1 MSKAVRLIVGFFV
14 GFFGWMTRP
23 AQIQRSE
30 QDRKMLAQAVKSL
43 RIYDYKGCPR
53 SLKLRH
59 ALHRLNLDIQYCDIS
74 SSQIHQN
81 NLLTQYG
88 RLHAPCL
95 RIEEN
100 QTVQWL
106 DDSGQI
112 IQYLNQRFDTA
123 VVERLPA

>member
-1 MSKAVRLIVGFFV
+1 MSKAVRQIVCFAV
-14 GFFGWMTRP
+14 GIFGWLTRP
-23 AQIQRSE
+23 AQLQRSE

-59 ALHRLNLDIQYCDIS
+59 TLHRLNLDIEYCDIS
-74 SSQIHQN
+74 SSLIHQN

-100 QTVQWL
+100 QSVQWL
-106 DDSGQI
+106 DDSRQI
-112 IQYLNQRFDTA
+112 IQYLNQRFDTTA
-123 VVERLPA
+123 AERLPA

>member
-1 MSKAVRLIVGFFV
+1 
-14 GFFGWMTRP
+14 
-23 AQIQRSE
+23 
-30 QDRKMLAQAVKSL
+30 MLAQAVKSL

-59 ALHRLNLDIQYCDIS
+59 TLHRLNLDIQYCDIS

-88 RLHAPCL
+88 HLHAPCL

-106 DDSGQI
+106 DDAQQI
-112 IQYLNQRFDTA
+112 IQYLNQRFDA
-123 VVERLPA
+123 PVAERLPA

>member
-1 MSKAVRLIVGFFV
+1 MSKAVRCIVGFFV
-14 GFFGWMTRP
+14 GIFGWATRP

-30 QDRKMLAQAVKSL
+30 LDRKALAQAVKSL

-88 RLHAPCL
+88 RLHAPIL

-100 QTVQWL
+100 HKVQWL
-106 DDSGQI
+106 DDSQQI
-112 IQYLNQRFDTA
+112 IQYLNQRFDIA
-123 VVERLPA
+123 VAERLPA

>member
-1 MSKAVRLIVGFFV
+1 MSKAVRSIVGFVV
-14 GFFGWMTRP
+14 GIFGWATRP

-30 QDRKMLAQAVKSL
+30 QERKMLAQAVKSL

-59 ALHRLNLDIQYCDIS
+59 TLHRLNLDIQYCDIS
-74 SSQIHQN
+74 SSRIHQN

-106 DDSGQI
+106 DDAGQI
-112 IQYLNQRFDTA
+112 IQYLNQRFETA
-123 VVERLPA
+123 VAERLPA

>member
-1 MSKAVRLIVGFFV
+1 MIKAVRHIVCFAV
-14 GFFGWMTRP
+14 GIFGWVTRP

-30 QDRKMLAQAVKSL
+30 QDRKMLAQAIKSL

-59 ALHRLNLDIQYCDIS
+59 TLHRLNLDIEYCDIS
-74 SSQIHQN
+74 TSQIHQS

-95 RIEEN
+95 RVEEN

-106 DDSGQI
+106 DDTGQI
-112 IQYLNQRFDTA
+112 VQYLNQRFGNTE
-123 VVERLPA
+123 VERLHA

>member
-1 MSKAVRLIVGFFV
+1 MSKAVRRIVGFFV
-14 GFFGWMTRP
+14 GFFGLMTRP

-30 QDRKMLAQAVKSL
+30 QDRKMLAHAVKSL

-100 QTVQWL
+100 NTVQWL
-106 DDSGQI
+106 DDSRQI

-123 VVERLPA
+123 AVERLPA

>member
-1 MSKAVRLIVGFFV
+1 MSKAVRSIVGFVV
-14 GFFGWMTRP
+14 GVCGWVTRP

-59 ALHRLNLDIQYCDIS
+59 TLHRLNLDIQYCDIS

-88 RLHAPCL
+88 HLHAPCL

-106 DDSGQI
+106 DDAQQI
-112 IQYLNQRFDTA
+112 IQYLNQRFDA
-123 VVERLPA
+123 PVAERLPA

>member
-1 MSKAVRLIVGFFV
+1 MSKAVRRIVCLFV
-14 GFFGWMTRP
+14 SVFGWLTRP
-23 AQIQRSE
+23 SQIQRSE

-59 ALHRLNLDIQYCDIS
+59 ALHRLNLDIEYCDIS
-74 SSQIHQN
+74 SSLIHQN

-100 QTVQWL
+100 QSVQWL
-106 DDSGQI
+106 DDSRQI
-112 IQYLNQRFDTA
+112 IQYLNQRFDTTVA
-123 VVERLPA
+123 ERLPA